1 MEPSPDG
8 RIAEVPLFPLDLVLF
23 PQMVVPLHVFE
34 PRYRAMVQRC
44 LRDNLPFGIVLMA
57 GTNPQTGGVETAQVG
72 CLARI
77 VESEALDEGRFNI
90 QIVGGERFRLLDAH
104 DNQPYRS
111 GLIEYL
117 TDEPASVGNW
127 QPLVESVTEALK
139 DYLTLQLERAG
150 KRVSGFRLPEDP
162 ELLSFTASCVLPI
175 ANTDKQTFLELT
187 DTPARLLAARDI
199 LRRATLR
206 LEKERKEPIERSE
219 SWQAITAERF
229 RRYHCAN

>member
-1 MEPSPDG
+1 M
-8 RIAEVPLFPLDLVLF
+8 EVPLFPLDLVLF
-23 PQMVVPLHVFE
+23 PQMVVPLHIFE

-44 LRDNLPFGIVLMA
+44 LREGTPFGIVLLE
-57 GTNPQTGGVETAQVG
+57 GGDPQTGEIETAQVG

-77 VESEALDEGRFNI
+77 VESETLDEGRINI

-117 TDEPASVGNW
+117 HDEPPSVGDW
-127 QPLVESVTEALK
+127 QPLVDSVTDALK
-139 DYLTLQLERAG
+139 DYLTLQLARVG
-150 KRVSGFRLPEDP
+150 KKVSSFRLPDDP

-175 ANTDKQTFLELT
+175 ANPDKQTFLELT

-219 SWQAITAERF
+219 RWRPITAERF
-229 RRYHCAN
+229 RRYRCAN